1 LVSNVLLVSILSVV
15 VSVSV
20 LVSLRLAVIV
30 TGSAS

>member
-1 LVSNVLLVSILSVV
+1 LVLNVLSVSILSVV